1 MLRAV
6 TEKGDNIQE
15 YMSNVSRRIK
25 TLLKILK
32 IKNTVIYIKSIFNGL
47 TSRLNTAREKLSEF
61 QDIAIETSQTEM
73 QKKE

>member
-1 MLRAV
+1 
-6 TEKGDNIQE
+6 
-15 YMSNVSRRIK
+15 MSNVSRRIK